1 MKSPEQLYEI
11 SLFHMERDLAYIGQE
26 LTKGK
31 LSPSAS
37 RDLIAYHKA
46 LSDIRAEDQKAAKSL
61 SKLSPE
67 QLEAMAKELLK
78 STDTK

>member
-1 MKSPEQLYEI
+1 MKTPDELYEI

-31 LSPSAS
+31 LSPGAS

-46 LSDIRAEDQKAAKSL
+46 LAEIKVNEEKASKSL
-61 SKLSPE
+61 AKLTPE
-67 QLEAMAKELLK
+67 QLQDMAKDLLK
-78 STDTK
+78 AQP